1 LALPNRGPFFETAG
15 SFFESVRGYNV
26 DVAVVGGGAAG
37 FFAAINVKENYPDAE
52 VTIFEKSKET
62 LAKLKVSGGGRC
74 NLTNAC
80 SSIAELSAAYPR
92 GRNALKRA
100 FYTFDNTD
108 TVKWFESRGVPLV
121 VQEDGCVFPRSQ
133 NSQSVIDC
141 FLEQTFKLVIPVELE
156 KGVKA
161 IDDVNGKL
169 RLTFFGERSP
179 TRSFDKV
186 IVASGGCPR
195 RDGLLWLEK
204 LQHKIENPVPSLF
217 TFKMPDEEVA
227 ALMGVV
233 VEKTLVTIQG
243 TKLKS
248 DGPILFTHWGMSGP
262 AILKLSAVGAR
273 MLNEAGY
280 QFKIQVNWTNL
291 RNYDEVFTQLQKLC
305 ADHGKKI
312 LPNVRPFA
320 LPERLWTHL
329 IEKSGLP
336 SAKKW
341 GELGKSGVNML
352 ARVLTNDVYEV
363 NGRTHFREE
372 FVTCGGV
379 SLESIDFKTMQS
391 RVCENLYFAGEVM
404 DIDGITGGYNFQA
417 AWTTA
422 FIAARLN

>member
-1 LALPNRGPFFETAG
+1 M
-15 SFFESVRGYNV
+15 

-52 VTIFEKSKET
+52 VTIFEKSKEV
-62 LAKLKVSGGGRC
+62 LSKVKVSGGGRC
-74 NLTNAC
+74 NLTNDCAGN
-80 SSIAELSAAYPR
+80 AELSEAYPR
-92 GRNALKRA
+92 GGKALKRA
-100 FYTFDNTD
+100 FYRFDNKD
-108 TVKWFESRGVPLV
+108 TMKWFESRGVALV
-121 VQEDGCVFPRSQ
+121 VEEDGCVFPRSQ

-141 FLEQTFKLVIPVELE
+141 FLELTRALGIAVEPGR
-156 KGVKA
+156 GVKA
-161 IDDVNGKL
+161 IDEVSGKL
-169 RLTFFGERSP
+169 HLTFIGEKTSARC
-179 TRSFDKV
+179 FDKV
-186 IVASGGCPR
+186 IVASGGSPR

-204 LQHKIENPVPSLF
+204 LHHKIEDPVPSLF

-227 ALMGVV
+227 ELMGVV
-233 VEKTLVTIQG
+233 VEKTLVSIQG

-262 AILKLSAVGAR
+262 AILKLSALGAR
-273 MLNEAGY
+273 LLHEVGY
-280 QFKIQVNWTNL
+280 LFRVQVNWTNV
-291 RNYDEVFTQLQKLC
+291 RNYDEVFAQLQGLC
-305 ADHGKKI
+305 DAHGKKI
-312 LPNVRPFA
+312 LSNVRPFA
-320 LPERLWTHL
+320 LPERLWLHL

-336 SAKKW
+336 PAKKW
-341 GELGKSGVNML
+341 GELGKSGVNCL

-391 RVCENLYFAGEVM
+391 KVCKNLYFAGEVM

-422 FIAARLN
+422 FIAAKLN